1 MADKTSI
8 ETHYE
13 FGRNWD
19 SFSQHIDA
27 EKISNAT
34 RDLQALLP
42 TETAGA
48 SFLDIGSG
56 SGLSSLAAL
65 RLGCTRVHA
74 VDYDPVS
81 VATTRATLSRH
92 AEGKAW
98 RCEEQ
103 SVFELTP
110 EVSGRF
116 DIVYS
121 WGVLHHTGDMWTAI
135 GKASD
140 LVGAGGH
147 LVLALYDRT
156 PFCGF
161 WRVEKRLYTHGP
173 RWLRAP
179 LEWLYKSF
187 YVGGLLLT
195 GRNPA
200 RYIADY
206 PRNRGMDWTHD
217 VKDWLGG
224 YPYESATPQALKAF
238 MAARGFTLVREFLK
252 PAPIAGLLG
261 SPCNEFVFRK

>member
-1 MADKTSI
+1 MADNKSI
-8 ETHYE
+8 ESHYE

-19 SFSQHIDA
+19 SFSQNIDA
-27 EKISNAT
+27 EKIANAT
-34 RDLQALLP
+34 RDLAALLP
-42 TETAGA
+42 EDKAGA
-48 SFLDIGSG
+48 AFLDIGSG

-65 RLGCTRVHA
+65 RLGCARVHA

-92 AEGKAW
+92 AAGQAW
-98 RCEEQ
+98 VCEED
-103 SVFELTP
+103 SVFNLAP
-110 EVSGRF
+110 DKIGRF
-116 DIVYS
+116 GIVYS
-121 WGVLHHTGDMWTAI
+121 WGVLHHTGDMWKAI
-135 GKASD
+135 GQAAD
-140 LVGAGGH
+140 LVEAGG
-147 LVLALYDRT
+147 LFVLALYDRT
-156 PFCGF
+156 PLCGF

-173 RWLRAP
+173 RWLRRP
-179 LEWLYKSF
+179 LEWLYKSL

-206 PRNRGMDWTHD
+206 PRNRGMDWAHD

-238 MAARGFTLVREFLK
+238 MAARGFSLVREVLK